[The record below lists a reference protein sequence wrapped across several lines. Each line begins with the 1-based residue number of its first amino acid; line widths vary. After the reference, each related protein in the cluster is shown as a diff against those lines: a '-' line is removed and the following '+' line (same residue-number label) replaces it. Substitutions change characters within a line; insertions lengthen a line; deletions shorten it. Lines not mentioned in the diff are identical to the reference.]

1 MVIVI
6 NGCMDFFLPVSP
18 PSEALSLPLSPSSA
32 RYIILHTL
40 RLARDVID
48 SRQIDK
54 STFSL
59 CQLNRIEWLGIE
71 SK

>member
-1 MVIVI
+1 MQKKK
-6 NGCMDFFLPVSP
+6 DFTYLPT
-18 PSEALSLPLSPSSA
+18 LFFFGPLQETNNFFFRP
-32 RYIILHTL
+32 YT
-40 RLARDVID
+40 RDVID

-54 STFSL
+54 STFSI

>member
-1 MVIVI
+1 MHEEGYSLLRGVI
-6 NGCMDFFLPVSP
+6 
-18 PSEALSLPLSPSSA
+18 
-32 RYIILHTL
+32 
-40 RLARDVID
+40 RDVID
-48 SRQIDK
+48 SRVIDK